1 MECEEEILIYCFDV
15 KRLKTEPWFVTR
27 AKLLGQPG
35 FMIFHKDSQLGV
47 YYYTSA
53 TIYQIE

>member
-27 AKLLGQPG
+27 AKLLGQPR
-35 FMIFHKDSQLGV
+35 FMIFLKDSQLGV
-47 YYYTSA
+47 FY
-53 TIYQIE
+53 